1 MWKSSEAGSFNEGA
15 GWLLQETAIAH
26 CNDDSIPLWRPLT
39 THNPTKLDRRAA
51 LANWDAA

>member
-26 CNDDSIPLWRPLT
+26 CNDDSITGSLFGGP
-39 THNPTKLDRRAA
+39 
-51 LANWDAA
+51 